1 MASLCSVLITGAAR
15 STNALVQ
22 ENAWTVGWG
31 GVGYDGGVV
40 TQPLDDGSIITVSNV
55 GTDTLMKKF
64 DSNGSLQWSHPFENI
79 SPAGI
84 FTAWSSTLLPDG
96 RALFFG
102 DVEQDPI
109 AQPYKFDAALIAISS
124 DGVATVVSQF
134 GGPGQEFVKSV
145 GICSDGSFFVGG
157 SVWSGSVD
165 PGNSVSIGM
174 VDLFVAR
181 FDSSFHRLWI
191 KQFGS
196 TNNDA
201 LFSVSCESNNSAVV
215 SAWGAASINGQGS
228 DRYYNF
234 YVIKYGAS
242 GNLISTINSEQ
253 DIGYW
258 SPQSGVAAPDGSLYV
273 VGEHNGRNLGSLPCT
288 QQALGGS
295 FISKYSS
302 SGTLLWRQI
311 IDCGNLNRQV
321 AVDAW
326 GNPYVLGGA
335 GNIRVAGQQ
344 KYGGDDILLHKYN
357 SDGDR
362 LWTRQFGSSDDEY
375 GNSIAIDRE
384 GNVFIGVTGKGLF
397 DGYQPSNEWDA
408 FLIKNRVGETGVK
421 ADPAKNLFPI
431 IDDAIV
437 TSTSTSTS
445 TTSTIASSASTS
457 TSTIASSA
465 STSTS
470 TIASSTSTSTSTTS
484 TIASLSLEFPLI
496 AAPKSA
502 LATIEPLVPESKSTS
517 ARSIAAY
524 AKIEVISTSKVSIKV
539 VPAYAKNCKV
549 SGSALKRLRI
559 GPCKVTVTVKPKNGR
574 AISKIVSVFI
584 AL

>member
-201 LFSVSCESNNSAVV
+201 LFSVSCEFNNSAVV
-215 SAWGAASINGQGS
+215 SAWGAGSINGQGS

-470 TIASSTSTSTSTTS
+470 TIASSASTSTSTTS

-502 LATIEPLVPESKSTS
+502 LATIEPLVPESKSAS

-574 AISKIVSVFI
+574 AISKIVSVSI

>member
-1 MASLCSVLITGAAR
+1 MVWLLPTGLSMSSVNTTVAILVLCLAR
-15 STNALVQ
+15 NKPLVAHSFP
-22 ENAWTVGWG
+22 NTV
-31 GVGYDGGVV
+31 
-40 TQPLDDGSIITVSNV
+40 V
-55 GTDTLMKKF
+55 GTL
-64 DSNGSLQWSHPFENI
+64 
-79 SPAGI
+79 
-84 FTAWSSTLLPDG
+84 
-96 RALFFG
+96 
-102 DVEQDPI
+102 V
-109 AQPYKFDAALIAISS
+109 
-124 DGVATVVSQF
+124 
-134 GGPGQEFVKSV
+134 
-145 GICSDGSFFVGG
+145 
-157 SVWSGSVD
+157 
-165 PGNSVSIGM
+165 
-174 VDLFVAR
+174 
-181 FDSSFHRLWI
+181 
-191 KQFGS
+191 
-196 TNNDA
+196 
-201 LFSVSCESNNSAVV
+201 
-215 SAWGAASINGQGS
+215 
-228 DRYYNF
+228 
-234 YVIKYGAS
+234 
-242 GNLISTINSEQ
+242 
-253 DIGYW
+253 
-258 SPQSGVAAPDGSLYV
+258 
-273 VGEHNGRNLGSLPCT
+273 
-288 QQALGGS
+288 
-295 FISKYSS
+295 
-302 SGTLLWRQI
+302 WRQI

-431 IDDAIV
+431 IDDAII

-457 TSTIASSA
+457 TST
-465 STSTS
+465 
-470 TIASSTSTSTSTTS
+470 TSTTS
-484 TIASLSLEFPLI
+484 TIASLSLEFPLT

-502 LATIEPLVPESKSTS
+502 LATIEPLVPESKSTT

-524 AKIEVISTSKVSIKV
+524 AKLEVISTSKVSIKV

-549 SGSALKRLRI
+549 SGSALERLRI
-559 GPCKVTVTVKPKNGR
+559 GPCKVRVTVKPKNSR
-574 AISKIVSVFI
+574 AISKIVSVSI